1 VLYLRLIIL
10 SVRDDVPIDSE
21 ALLVTDFMNLKIKL
35 TQSFRCTRRGRV
47 CVHVFIGVSARMSI
61 RVCLFLKKYGP
72 RFKLY
77 DRRKIRGTQ
86 SDPIIVANT
95 EQFFHKILVIK
106 RYLRW
111 RKLAKAIKFFTGSF
125 ICNFPRI
132 FYYIR
137 SARRIGKSSRN
148 K

>member
-1 VLYLRLIIL
+1 
-10 SVRDDVPIDSE
+10 
-21 ALLVTDFMNLKIKL
+21 
-35 TQSFRCTRRGRV
+35 
-47 CVHVFIGVSARMSI
+47 VHIFIRVSARMCMSI
-61 RVCLFLKKYGP
+61 CVYLFLKKYGP

-77 DRRKIRGTQ
+77 DRRRKIRGTQ